1 MGMYGNYKPNADY
14 GSGIF
19 RRCIRLTRAEDHV
32 LGELEDSHHG
42 FRVRVFHADNRITRF
57 EPEFLRVP
65 FTSCDSAG
73 DPLAKLVGAS
83 IDTPVGELVAIA
95 NPLSNCTHLLDL
107 ALLAI
112 THTQRAETVVRY
124 DVDVT
129 DAKDGI
135 SNLRVFRNAVLMHEW
150 RVGNAIDGAIVSP
163 LEYLGNT
170 MFMGFSR
177 WANATFKDLEN
188 EAAFVL
194 QKGNMVAIGNMF
206 DIAAMAGGKA
216 SDETERHACHTYSP
230 ANAEQAIRLGN
241 TTRDFTDSEEMLLK
255 FV

>member
-1 MGMYGNYKPNADY
+1 MSAFGNYKPNLRY
-14 GSGIF
+14 GNGIF
-19 RRCIRLTRAEDHV
+19 RRSIKLTRADDHV

-42 FRVRVFHADNRITRF
+42 FRVRVFHDNNCITRF

-73 DPLAKLVGAS
+73 DPLARLVGTP
-83 IDTPVGELVAIA
+83 IDTPVGDLVAIA
-95 NPLSNCTHLLDL
+95 NPLANCTHLLDL
-107 ALLAI
+107 SLLAI
-112 THTQRAETVVRY
+112 THTQRDEAEVQY

-129 DAKDGI
+129 DAQDGV
-135 SNLRVFRNAVLMHEW
+135 SNLRVFRNGMLVHEW
-150 RVGNAIDGAIVSP
+150 SAGNAIDGAIVSP
-163 LEYLGNT
+163 TAYKGNT

-177 WANATFKDLEN
+177 WANAVFTGIEN

-206 DIAAMAGGKA
+206 DVAAMAGGRA
-216 SDETERHACHTYSP
+216 IDETERHACHTYSP
-230 ANAEQAIRLGN
+230 ANAAQAIRLGN
-241 TTRDFTDSEEMLLK
+241 TTRDFTDSPDMLLK